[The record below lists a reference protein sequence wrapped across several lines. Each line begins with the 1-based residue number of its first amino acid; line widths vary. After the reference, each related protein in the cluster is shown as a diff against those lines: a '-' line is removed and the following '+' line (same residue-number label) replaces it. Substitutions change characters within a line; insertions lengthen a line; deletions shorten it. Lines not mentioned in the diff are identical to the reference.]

1 MNTIHRYFLPL
12 ILPLLGA
19 ASFCHAQSFSLLHS
33 FTPSEGRI
41 PNGDLILSGTTL
53 YGTARAGGA
62 YSSGSVYALSADGST
77 FQRLHSF
84 TGAGGGIEPL
94 GGVVLSGG
102 SLFGTTIRGGSDNCG
117 TIFSLD
123 SDGTDFQILRSFH
136 ETDGA
141 LPFATLTLSG
151 TTLYGTTN
159 VGGNNSKGTVFSI
172 GTDGSGY
179 QVRHAFARNGSQ
191 GANPASALT
200 LAGSTL
206 YGTTTAGGAN
216 GRGTIFSL
224 DVNGSGFTTIFDFVG
239 SGTFSPND
247 LTVSGTTIY
256 GTSYGGGPTNQ
267 GYVFSLDITGSNF
280 QMLHFFSGSDGAYP
294 QGLTLVGP
302 TLFGTTAGGLGGTA
316 NGTIFSISTDGTDF
330 TTLRSYG
337 GIQTTGA
344 GPSGDLLLSGNILY
358 GVTSFGGSASEGTVF
373 TRTIPEPASASLV
386 LLGAALCFR
395 RRSLRCFLFKPPHA
409 LHT

>member
-151 TTLYGTTN
+151 TTL
-159 VGGNNSKGTVFSI
+159 
-172 GTDGSGY
+172 
-179 QVRHAFARNGSQ
+179 
-191 GANPASALT
+191 
-200 LAGSTL
+200 
-206 YGTTTAGGAN
+206 
-216 GRGTIFSL
+216 
-224 DVNGSGFTTIFDFVG
+224 
-239 SGTFSPND
+239 
-247 LTVSGTTIY
+247 Y